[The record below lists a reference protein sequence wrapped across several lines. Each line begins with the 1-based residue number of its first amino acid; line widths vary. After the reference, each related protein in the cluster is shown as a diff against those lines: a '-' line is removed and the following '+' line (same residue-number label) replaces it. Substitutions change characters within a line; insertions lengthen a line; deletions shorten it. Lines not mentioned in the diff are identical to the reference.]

1 MTDKNVGSNEFTT
14 VTEGSATIL
23 FPKGQVFYN
32 PVQQFNRDLSVAV
45 IRTWSESPITEKQL
59 RKAAWEQKRA
69 QATSGGMED
78 TEEQTNGSDV
88 PQRRITVL
96 EALSATG
103 LRAIRYALEIPAIQT
118 LLANDMSPSAIEAI
132 HRNIAHNNIPPNLI
146 RATCSD
152 ANALMYSHRT
162 ERIDVIDLD
171 PYGTAT
177 PFIDSAIQ
185 AISSDG
191 LLCVT
196 CTDMSVTAGQGYPEK
211 CFASYGGLPV
221 KQEYTHEV
229 VPPIFDERLILGV
242 EIGAELDCYD
252 CGKVRARCRAV
263 IVSFC
268 RLLCQTISTNSA
280 VSFKSQVSCEVCP
293 LNVEIDNS
301 KTMITYNCT
310 QCGSWANQH
319 LGRTTTKGENTKFQL
334 NYGPPTDI
342 NCCHCGGRQMVPFL

>member
-1 MTDKNVGSNEFTT
+1 MDLYFHRRSGNLNFREESKFVSNDSHIRVKVTKQLKPLRFVQLKRRVPLCRKIYTIPQFINVMTDNNVGRNEFTS
-14 VTEGSATIL
+14 VTEGKATIL
-23 FPKGQVFYN
+23 FPKDQVFYN

-45 IRTWSESPITEKQL
+45 IRTWSESPILTKKQL

-69 QATSGGMED
+69 EASSGKLGG
-78 TEEQTNGSDV
+78 TEEQTNGSEDGSDV
-88 PQRRITVL
+88 LQRRITVL

-103 LRAIRYALEIPAIQT
+103 LRAIRYALEIPAIQAV
-118 LLANDMSPSAIEAI
+118 LANDMSPSAIKAI
-132 HRNIAHNNIPPNLI
+132 QQNIAHNNIPPNLVQ
-146 RATCSD
+146 ATCSD

-229 VPPIFDERLILGV
+229 VHPNLDERLI
-242 EIGAELDCYD
+242 
-252 CGKVRARCRAV
+252 
-263 IVSFC
+263 
-268 RLLCQTISTNSA
+268 
-280 VSFKSQVSCEVCP
+280 
-293 LNVEIDNS
+293 
-301 KTMITYNCT
+301 
-310 QCGSWANQH
+310 
-319 LGRTTTKGENTKFQL
+319 
-334 NYGPPTDI
+334 
-342 NCCHCGGRQMVPFL
+342 

>member
-1 MTDKNVGSNEFTT
+1 MNDKNVGSNEFTT
-14 VTEGSATIL
+14 VTEGKATIL
-23 FPKGQVFYN
+23 FPKDQVFYN

-45 IRTWSESPITEKQL
+45 IRTWSESPITKKQF
-59 RKAAWEQKRA
+59 RKAVWEQKRA
-69 QATSGGMED
+69 QARPGTEGGP
-78 TEEQTNGSDV
+78 EEQTYGSEDGSDV

-118 LLANDMSPSAIEAI
+118 VLANDMSPSAIEAI
-132 HRNIAHNNIPPNLI
+132 HRNIEHNNVPPNLI
-146 RATCSD
+146 QATCSD

-162 ERIDVIDLD
+162 DRIDVIDLD

-229 VPPIFDERLILGV
+229 V
-242 EIGAELDCYD
+242 
-252 CGKVRARCRAV
+252 
-263 IVSFC
+263 
-268 RLLCQTISTNSA
+268 
-280 VSFKSQVSCEVCP
+280 
-293 LNVEIDNS
+293 
-301 KTMITYNCT
+301 
-310 QCGSWANQH
+310 
-319 LGRTTTKGENTKFQL
+319 
-334 NYGPPTDI
+334 
-342 NCCHCGGRQMVPFL
+342 